1 MKLSALV
8 EDRLGLSVNGLA
20 SGQDGGAAV
29 AMISSVNPLGGIE
42 IDSAGRK
49 DHLVDKQADF
59 AGQSEE
65 VATRLRSKIVR
76 HPDMVV
82 VVVTL

>member
-8 EDRLGLSVNGLA
+8 DDRLGLSVNGLA
-20 SGQDGGAAV
+20 SGHDGGAAV

-49 DHLVDKQADF
+49 DHLVNEQADF
-59 AGQSEE
+59 AGRSKEL
-65 VATRLRSKIVR
+65 ATRLRSRVVR